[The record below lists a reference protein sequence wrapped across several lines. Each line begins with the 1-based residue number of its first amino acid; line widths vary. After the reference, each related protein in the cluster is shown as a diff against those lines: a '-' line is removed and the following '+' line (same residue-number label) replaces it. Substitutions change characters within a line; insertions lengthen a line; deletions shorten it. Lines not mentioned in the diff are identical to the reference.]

1 MGIRRRRRKAL
12 LENYVELRTEKYKVT
27 ERTLEVREELG
38 ALRGTGEYARLETFR
53 KLETLGDM
61 RTLETA

>member
-1 MGIRRRRRKAL
+1 MGIRRRRKAL
-12 LENYVELRTEKYKVT
+12 LENYVELRTEKVT

-53 KLETLGDM
+53 ELETLGDM
-61 RTLETA
+61 QKLETA